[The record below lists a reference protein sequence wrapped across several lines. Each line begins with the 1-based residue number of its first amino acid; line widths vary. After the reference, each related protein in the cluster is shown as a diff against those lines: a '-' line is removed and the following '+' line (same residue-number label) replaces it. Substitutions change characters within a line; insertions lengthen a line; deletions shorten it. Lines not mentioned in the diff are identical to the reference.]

1 MLQSLI
7 SPFYSSK
14 LKLWYQEG
22 LSEKKYPRM
31 DQVKLVED
39 SIKKFEIWNSYA
51 DHITSA
57 RNTSITIAESAVTL
71 TGLSGWTEKKEN
83 SSEKMKF
90 SGKFFFLSTLPAL
103 FYSTKHWL
111 VYEWFP
117 GNFVQSNECK
127 RDFNHELSKM
137 CVQMSWWST
146 PIMMLTSLQ

>member
-22 LSEKKYPRM
+22 LFEKKYPRM

-39 SIKKFEIWNSYA
+39 SIKKIWNLKFLGRPYHFSSK
-51 DHITSA
+51 HIHYNRRICSHFNWFVWLN
-57 RNTSITIAESAVTL
+57 R
-71 TGLSGWTEKKEN
+71 EKREQFWKNEVFWKIFFWVLCLH
-83 SSEKMKF
+83 SS
-90 SGKFFFLSTLPAL
+90 
-103 FYSTKHWL
+103 WL

-117 GNFVQSNECK
+117 GNFVQPNDCK